1 MEYASNGDLAQM
13 IDIHRKNEMNI
24 DETVIWMIML
34 QSLKALNTL
43 HKMKVTHR
51 DVKPA
56 NLFLSSTNTIKLGDL
71 NVSKQS

>member
-1 MEYASNGDLAQM
+1 
-13 IDIHRKNEMNI
+13 
-24 DETVIWMIML
+24 MIML